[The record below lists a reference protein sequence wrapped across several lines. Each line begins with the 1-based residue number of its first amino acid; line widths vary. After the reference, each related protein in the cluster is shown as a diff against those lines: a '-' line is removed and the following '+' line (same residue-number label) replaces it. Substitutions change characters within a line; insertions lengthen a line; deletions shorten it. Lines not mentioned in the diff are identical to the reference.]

1 MESNM
6 DLEKDSVNI
15 SIDVDPSKTNK
26 IGQLCQKLS
35 DTQKKIQGLEE
46 ETKELKKLERELSEI
61 SIPEAMEEAGMEDF
75 KCSEEYGG
83 ARVKVTDFITAR
95 IKASNLEEG
104 LTWLRDNGAGHMIKN
119 TVSVDFD
126 TNEDIEAQNLVEDLQ
141 QRNMDCKQKQGVNTQ
156 TLSAYVREEFRNG
169 RSVDL
174 DLLGVYQCKKTKLI
188 LSEK

>member
-1 MESNM
+1 M
-6 DLEKDSVNI
+6 DLEKDSVKI
-15 SIDVDPSKTNK
+15 KIDVDPSKTNL
-26 IGQLCQKLS
+26 IGKLVQKLS

-126 TNEDIEAQNLVEDLQ
+126 TNEDTEAQNLVEDLQ

>member
-1 MESNM
+1 M

-15 SIDVDPSKTNK
+15 RIDVDPSKTNK
-26 IGQLCQKLS
+26 IGQLCQKLL
-35 DTQKKIQGLEE
+35 DTQKDLQRTEE
-46 ETKELKKLERELSEI
+46 QSKELKKVEKELSEI
-61 SIPEAMEEAGMEDF
+61 SIPEAMREAGMDDF

-83 ARVKVTDFITAR
+83 ARVKVADFITAR
-95 IKASNLEEG
+95 IKASTQDEALD
-104 LTWLRDNGAGHMIKN
+104 WLRENGAGHMIKN

-126 TNEDIEAQNLVEDLQ
+126 TNEDTEAQNLVEDLQ

-174 DLLGVYQCKKTKLI
+174 DLLGVYQCKKTKLT
-188 LSEK
+188 LPEK

>member
-1 MESNM
+1 MFKS
-6 DLEKDSVNI
+6 
-15 SIDVDPSKTNK
+15 
-26 IGQLCQKLS
+26 LS
-35 DTQKKIQGLEE
+35 DTQKDLQRIEE
-46 ETKELKKLERELSEI
+46 QSKELKKVEKELSEI
-61 SIPEAMEEAGMEDF
+61 SIPEAMREAGMDDF

-95 IKASNLEEG
+95 IKASTQDEALD
-104 LTWLRDNGAGHMIKN
+104 WLRENGAGHMIKN

-174 DLLGVYQCKKTKLI
+174 DLLGVYQCKKTKLT
-188 LSEK
+188 LPEK

>member
-1 MESNM
+1 M
-6 DLEKDSVNI
+6 DLEKDSVKI
-15 SIDVDPSKTNK
+15 KIDVDPSKTNL
-26 IGQLCQKLS
+26 IGKLVQKLS

-61 SIPEAMEEAGMEDF
+61 SIPEAMREAGMDDF

-83 ARVKVTDFITAR
+83 ARVKVTDFITAN
-95 IKASNLEEG
+95 IKAANAEKAFE
-104 LTWLRDNGAGHMIKN
+104 WLRENGAGDMIKN
-119 TVSVDFD
+119 TVSVKFD
-126 TNEDIEAQNLVEDLQ
+126 TNEDEEAQKFVENL
-141 QRNMDCKQKQGVNTQ
+141 QKNNQGFTQKTAVNHQ
-156 TLSAYVREEFRNG
+156 TLSGYVRDEFRNG

>member
-1 MESNM
+1 M
-6 DLEKDSVNI
+6 DLEKDSVKI
-15 SIDVDPSKTNK
+15 KIDVDPSKTNL
-26 IGQLCQKLS
+26 IGKLVQKLS
-35 DTQKKIQGLEE
+35 DTQKDLQRTEE
-46 ETKELKKLERELSEI
+46 QSKELKKVEKELSEI
-61 SIPEAMEEAGMEDF
+61 SIPEAMREAGMDDF

-95 IKASNLEEG
+95 IKASTQDEALE
-104 LTWLRDNGAGHMIKN
+104 WLRENGAGHMIKN

-126 TNEDIEAQNLVEDLQ
+126 TNEDTEAQNLVEDLQ

-174 DLLGVYQCKKTKLI
+174 DLLGVYQCKKTKLT
-188 LSEK
+188 LPEK